1 MSQSVR
7 AIAPTLA
14 VNDGIPSSTAAPSKP
29 QPGTIPIVCLQP
41 VLAAFN
47 ATNLASGYLER
58 GNIPAARRKLV
69 QALAFVNQASEGG
82 AQ

>member
-1 MSQSVR
+1 MTSATPASR
-7 AIAPTLA
+7 
-14 VNDGIPSSTAAPSKP
+14 SAAPSQPHSKP
-29 QPGTIPIVCLQP
+29 QPGTIPVVCLQP